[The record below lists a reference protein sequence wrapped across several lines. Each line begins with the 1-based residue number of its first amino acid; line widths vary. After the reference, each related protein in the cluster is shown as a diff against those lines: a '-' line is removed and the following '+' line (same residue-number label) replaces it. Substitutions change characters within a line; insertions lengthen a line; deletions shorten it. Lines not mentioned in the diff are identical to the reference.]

1 MKRQFLEV
9 AKTLPCLPLVIANA
23 PLVGLKWHL
32 AATSVSIFSNTQ
44 LTQISRIAP

>member
-23 PLVGLKWHL
+23 PLVSLKWHNS
-32 AATSVSIFSNTQ
+32 ATHVPIFSNTQ
-44 LTQISRIAP
+44 LT